1 MDQSSTPGTRG
12 VGQAGT
18 GARRSTRSKVC
29 RLTGILHALLTRAPG
44 LPPACHGNGTQ
55 EFALPTHSTSV
66 GCRKVRKGLCK
77 GFAGAESV
85 AAKEATNLYLEPH
98 GGIHTGQVC
107 QSARVST
114 VNLR

>member
-1 MDQSSTPGTRG
+1 
-12 VGQAGT
+12 
-18 GARRSTRSKVC
+18 
-29 RLTGILHALLTRAPG
+29 